1 MVYRIFSI
9 GWLCIASTACILAQ
23 SGWTKVTDTTA
34 SLNQL
39 IKIKS
44 PGKYKGASWVDVN
57 NDGLPDLFANPN
69 KLFINK
75 GNLIFEEK
83 VTAINPS
90 PRQLAGGNSWA
101 DVDNDG
107 DLDVVIAQN
116 PSGLYLN
123 DGKGNFLNG
132 SSRLENIFDYAAWGA
147 TMADINND
155 GRLDIVFAHAV
166 GFHGTARRYPA
177 RLYIQGVDSTFKM
190 KTGFF
195 FTDSLRPYTVPYF
208 HDYDM
213 DGDMD
218 LFIASGPGGSPGFDF
233 HYNNKINGKIPSLD
247 SLIQM
252 KDEIWARE
260 KQDGQCYNFIDYD
273 NDGDLDLCI
282 SNYGGAGQAPTRFYE
297 NNGNGTYSS
306 KTFGFTTAL
315 PRLSNGWGDYDNDG
329 DLDVIT
335 TSDFGATRYYQNNG
349 DKTFTAI
356 TTGVTAP
363 AGASGMS
370 AGDIDNDGDLDVYLY
385 GDTTSISLF
394 LNTSLAVN
402 NHFASFTLKGMISNK
417 SAIGATVRLKATINS
432 IPTWLI
438 RQVTSQNTFQGQ
450 HDLRVHFGL
459 KEATK
464 IDSLIILW
472 PSGIKEYY
480 TNLPADRVGVSLIE
494 GMGTLVTSN
503 KSLPVPALHFN
514 IHPNPTR
521 GSIFIS
527 GAQISNMKL
536 SIFNSAGTLVL
547 KEEITSDRHSI
558 DTSMLQSG
566 TYLLFLNGKNKIGIE
581 KLVKH

>member
-1 MVYRIFSI
+1 MVFRIWVIVWI
-9 GWLCIASTACILAQ
+9 GMISRVQIVGQ
-23 SGWTKVTDTTA
+23 SGWTKVTDTTV

-57 NDGLPDLFANPN
+57 NDGLPDLFAIPN

-75 GNLIFEEK
+75 GNLNFEERI
-83 VTAINPS
+83 TAINPS

-101 DVDNDG
+101 DIDNDG

-123 DGKGNFLNG
+123 DGKGNFINA
-132 SSRLENIFDYAAWGA
+132 SARLENIADYAAWGA
-147 TMADINND
+147 AMADINND
-155 GRLDIVFAHAV
+155 GRMDIVFAQAL

-177 RLYIQGVDSTFKM
+177 RLYIQGADSTFKM

-208 HDYDM
+208 HDYDI

-233 HYNNKINGKIPSLD
+233 HYTNKVNGKMPSLD

-252 KDEIWARE
+252 KDEIWAKE

-273 NDGDLDLCI
+273 NDGDLDLCLT
-282 SNYGGAGQAPTRFYE
+282 NYGGAGQAPTRFYE
-297 NNGNGTYSS
+297 NNGNGTYTSR
-306 KTFGFTTAL
+306 TFGFTTAL

-394 LNTSLAVN
+394 LNTSLAAN
-402 NHFASFTLKGMISNK
+402 NHFASFNLKGMISNK
-417 SAIGATVRLKATINS
+417 SAVGATVRLKATINS
-432 IPTWLI
+432 TPTWLI
-438 RQVTSQNTFQGQ
+438 RQVNAQNTFQGQ

-464 IDSLIILW
+464 IDSLIIQW

-480 TNLPADRVGVSLIE
+480 TNKTVNNVGETMIE

-503 KSLPVPALHFN
+503 KFDQLSRIQLLL
-514 IHPNPTR
+514 HPNPAQGR
-521 GSIFIS
+521 MYLNGSDLK
-527 GAQISNMKL
+527 GMRL
-536 SIFNSAGTLVL
+536 SVFNSAGMLVL
-547 KEEITSDRHSI
+547 KEEIKSMRHTI
-558 DTSMLQSG
+558 DTSN
-566 TYLLFLNGKNKIGIE
+566 LLRGNYILYVQGKNKVGIE
-581 KLVKH
+581 KFIKL